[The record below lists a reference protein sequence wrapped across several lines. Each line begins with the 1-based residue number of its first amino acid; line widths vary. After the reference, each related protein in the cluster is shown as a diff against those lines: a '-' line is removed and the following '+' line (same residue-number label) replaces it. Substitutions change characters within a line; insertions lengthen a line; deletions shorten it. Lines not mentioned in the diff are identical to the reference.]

1 MTPVEILIVGGPH
14 SGVGK
19 TLASEVALRALSG
32 RSFGAI
38 KLTVADGERD
48 PQHDHGASA
57 LAVADAAGICG
68 RGASCGVCETV
79 STRIPS
85 RLITTLRAIRKPNTD
100 TWRLSEAG
108 ALAVAWV
115 IALREGA
122 PQAVD
127 AALRYLADHGARG
140 AVIEG
145 TTALEWMN
153 PKASVMV
160 ASSPG
165 KRWKDVAVRYV
176 GRCDIVLCNRVPHV
190 VGDVPPPEQ
199 FFAAEPLSC
208 DLASPADPGTRAY
221 IGRVRD
227 LMSYG
232 AEAGFEGQR
241 GTGGALTA

>member
-1 MTPVEILIVGGPH
+1 MEIVIVGGPH

-19 TLASEVALRALSG
+19 TLASEVALQALAG
-32 RSFGAI
+32 RDFGAV

-85 RLITTLRAIRKPNTD
+85 RLITSLRAIRKPNTD

-108 ALAVAWV
+108 AVAVAWV

-127 AALRYLADHGARG
+127 AALGYLADHGARG

-145 TTALEWMN
+145 TTALEWLK

-165 KRWKDVAVRYV
+165 KRWKDVAVRSV
-176 GRCDIVLCNRVPHV
+176 GRCDIVLCNRVPHA
-190 VGDVPPPEQ
+190 VGDVRPPQ
-199 FFAAEPLSC
+199 AFFAAQPLSC
-208 DLASPADPGTRAY
+208 DLASPEDPGTSAY
-221 IGRVRD
+221 VSRLREVMG
-227 LMSYG
+227 YFAG
-232 AEAGFEGQR
+232 AAFADQR